1 MASSDGILT
10 APFKQLAVLTTARR
24 ELAWEVA
31 KREIAER
38 YTGAML
44 GTFWALAHP
53 LFLIGLYVF
62 VFAVVLDLRT
72 GGAAAGRE
80 GSYPI
85 YLLAGLIPWMAF
97 QETMTRAC
105 AALTGSAALVKQV
118 VFPIEVLPVKSSAP
132 AVLNQLIA
140 TALFLA
146 YVLATSNRLPATA
159 LLLPLLLAIQ
169 WLAMLGAAYALSA
182 LTVFVRDTRDVVQL
196 FSIAGV
202 YLIPVFYLPAW
213 LPDTARVLVTLNPFS
228 HMVWCYQD
236 ALHAGRFDH
245 PASWLVFPICSLASF
260 ILGFALFRTLK
271 PMYGNAL

>member
-1 MASSDGILT
+1 MASSDGLLI
-10 APFKQLAVLTTARR
+10 APFKQLAVLTTTQR
-24 ELAWEVA
+24 ELTWEVA

-44 GTFWALAHP
+44 GAFWALAHP

-72 GGAAAGRE
+72 DGAAGRDA
-80 GSYPI
+80 SYPI

-97 QETMTRAC
+97 QETMARAC

-140 TALFLA
+140 TVLFLA
-146 YVLATSNRLPATA
+146 WVFATSHRLPATA
-159 LLLPLLLAIQ
+159 LLLPLLFLIQ

-213 LPDTARVLVTLNPFS
+213 LPDAARVLVTLNPFS

-236 ALHAGRFDH
+236 ALYAGRFDH
-245 PASWLVFPICSLASF
+245 PASWVVFPACSLASF

-271 PMYGNAL
+271 PMYGSAL